1 MRFLEIASPED
12 QLALWKLV
20 SDKVWAAFAQQLPQ
34 ASAAPVKSAPMGQGR
49 AAIPAKPT
57 AKHLPNAKVK
67 TEKKSTGKPKRRAAK
82 ATRAP
87 MAPAPKPLPKPR
99 PLPITPSQA
108 TNQQAQQHQQLA
120 QHLHRALSQ
129 SNAQQRIYPQPPTP
143 TPKAVTPIEPM
154 TNGYDERDMDELVFH
169 SRAQHPFK
177 TVGQIKS
184 ALSGQKRGF

>member
-34 ASAAPVKSAPMGQGR
+34 ASAAPVKPASMGQGR
-49 AAIPAKPT
+49 AAIPSKPT
-57 AKHLPNAKVK
+57 AKHLPNAPAK
-67 TEKKSTGKPKRRAAK
+67 TEKKSTGKPKGRAAK

-87 MAPAPKPLPKPR
+87 MAPAPKSLPKPQ
-99 PLPITPSQA
+99 PLSLSPSQA
-108 TNQQAQQHQQLA
+108 TKQQAQQH
-120 QHLHRALSQ
+120 LHRAITQ
-129 SNAQQRIYPQPPTP
+129 SDAQQRIYPQPPTP

-154 TNGYDERDMDELVFH
+154 TNGYDESDNDELVFH

-177 TVGQIKS
+177 TISQTKS

>member
-34 ASAAPVKSAPMGQGR
+34 ASAAPVKPASMGQGT
-49 AAIPAKPT
+49 AAIPSKPT
-57 AKHLPNAKVK
+57 AKHLPNAPAK
-67 TEKKSTGKPKRRAAK
+67 TAKKFTGKPKRRAAK

-87 MAPAPKPLPKPR
+87 TAPAPKPLPKPQ

-108 TNQQAQQHQQLA
+108 TKQQAQQHQQLA
-120 QHLHRALSQ
+120 QHLHRAISQ
-129 SNAQQRIYPQPPTP
+129 SNAQQRIYPQQPTP
-143 TPKAVTPIEPM
+143 APKAVTPIEPM
-154 TNGYDERDMDELVFH
+154 TNGYDERDKEELVFH

-177 TVGQIKS
+177 TVSQIKS
-184 ALSGQKRGF
+184 ALLVQKRGF